1 MSHRFDFNQRPF
13 LVIWET
19 TRACD
24 LACAHC
30 RAEAIAEPDVDELT
44 TEESLKL
51 INDVKAL
58 GAPIFIFS
66 GGDPM
71 KRPDIYRLIH
81 HAQSL
86 GLKTG
91 AIPAVTP
98 SLTAEKVK
106 KLKEA
111 RLGQIAFSLDAA
123 TAKEHDAFR
132 GIEGI
137 FDRTMEAIGW
147 AQTAGLPVQI
157 NSLVNVHNEG
167 SFDALIALVE
177 KLPIVFWEVFF
188 LIPMGRGKELPLLT
202 AKAFEDA
209 FEKIYRV
216 EKKRRFIVK
225 VTEAPHYRRF
235 LKEKEAQNAVVG
247 NGGAPLVSHHQ
258 GVHAHIGLAPSGV
271 NSGKG
276 FVFISRRGE
285 VMPSGFLPI
294 AVGDIR
300 KQSLAEIY
308 RNAPV
313 MRELRDISLLKGKC
327 GICRHAEL
335 CGGSRSRAYAMTGDY
350 LAEEPC
356 CVYEPALDE
365 RKKAGL

>member
-1 MSHRFDFNQRPF
+1 MPKGFDFNERPF

-44 TEESLKL
+44 TDEGLKL
-51 INDVKAL
+51 IHDVKAL

-66 GGDPM
+66 GGDPL
-71 KRPDIYRLIH
+71 KRADIYELIT

-98 SLTAEKVK
+98 SLTAEKIK

-111 RLGQIAFSLDAA
+111 RLGQIAFSLDGA

-132 GIEGI
+132 GIPGI
-137 FDRTMEAIGW
+137 FDRTMEAIRW
-147 AQTAGLPVQI
+147 AGEAGLPVQI
-157 NSLVNVHNEG
+157 NSLVNVHNTE
-167 SFDALIALVE
+167 SFDALIELVE
-177 KLPIVFWEVFF
+177 KLPIVFWELFF
-188 LIPMGRGKELPLLT
+188 LIPMGRGKELPLLS
-202 AKAFEDA
+202 AKAFEEA
-209 FEKIYRV
+209 FKKIYQV

-235 LKEKEAQNAVVG
+235 VKEKEAENTASS
-247 NGGAPLVSHHQ
+247 NGAPISHHQ

-276 FVFISRRGE
+276 FVFVSRRGE

-300 KQSLAEIY
+300 KQSLADIY
-308 RNAPV
+308 RHAPL
-313 MRELRDISLLKGKC
+313 MRELRDVSLLKGKC
-327 GICRHAEL
+327 GLCQYADL

-356 CVYEPALDE
+356 CVYEPAMHPQPHID
-365 RKKAGL
+365 A